1 MPARSPEEIRAS
13 IEAHRRELGAAVE
26 GLQGEIAIATDWRGH
41 IRRNERNLTIG
52 AAATGFVLGGGIGGI
67 VGLIRRIG

>member
-13 IEAHRRELGAAVE
+13 IEAHRGELGASIE
-26 GLQGEIAIATDWRGH
+26 RLQGELAIATDWRGH

-52 AAATGFVLGGGIGGI
+52 AGVAGFVLGGGIGGI
-67 VGLIRRIG
+67 VGIFRRNG